1 MLKQYKTP
9 IFNLTTVALAIGL
22 GYSFY
27 QQFNIE
33 KKLTDLSQ
41 IVLFTNNNLTNINR
55 NIILALKGG
64 DGAYYDMLSRD
75 NNQLNMN
82 NNQLF
87 DYYKTNE
94 GLYFVKNKKEFYESL
109 NKQISNLMEDLSL
122 IINNKVLLLN
132 FEKITKENNVIF
144 SELDLMKS
152 SIENHLRTRQEF
164 YKTDPK
170 MSKSIN
176 DSIGLLNGYLHKIK
190 EIKDNFLLDSLKHD
204 EYKRMLN
211 NIISYV
217 DNNLGEVEPNNMIL
231 QRLISEYSSK
241 MKQFRDK
248 LYPIIAGKYDFKIL
262 SNIHKNN
269 ENYVKNITQI
279 QRDLMEI
286 GDNKTNNFYYYLII
300 IMVLA
305 LIMKTFIFV
314 NAKAELS
321 KKDYNKIKQFES
333 LNKRTQ
339 MAQNSIDRIVRFDSY
354 SNFPIIETG
363 AYLDEEPFKESRLGV
378 IVSKFNSLLKSHASY
393 KYKIE
398 ILGKTAQDLAM
409 PTINLLPILKKENG
423 NSTNAYTLNEIT
435 FSAETVKDIKENLD
449 SQKIKLD
456 VLNNNSQNLSYNLEE
471 VGNILT
477 KNKERFSNTRSNI
490 QNSSKQIK
498 KIGEISQKINDVQED
513 MREVIAK
520 MEVIALNLAVESAQK
535 EDGNFSSTLAKELQ
549 TLLEEIQEQN
559 YSLKSRIEEIQ
570 VNSKDTADLLE
581 KTTNEIVNDT
591 ELLDK
596 SKTIVNS
603 LVDYSIKVENV
614 GEELFDIEEKIENL
628 IKMLDEKMDTA
639 REKDGK
645 KSEVILKCEQA
656 LNRILETLNG

>member
-9 IFNLTTVALAIGL
+9 IFNLTTVALAVGL

-33 KKLTDLSQ
+33 NKLTDLSQ
-41 IVLFTNNNLTNINR
+41 VVLFTNNNLTNINR

-64 DGAYYDMLSRD
+64 EEMYYDVLSRD
-75 NNQLNMN
+75 NNQLNIN
-82 NNQLF
+82 KKQLF
-87 DYYKTNE
+87 DFYKTNE
-94 GLYFVKNKKEFYESL
+94 SLYFVKSKKEFYDTI
-109 NKQISNLMEDLSL
+109 NRQISNLMKDLSL
-122 IINNKVLLLN
+122 IIDNKNVLLN
-132 FEKITKENNVIF
+132 FEKIIKENNIIF

-152 SIENHLRTRQEF
+152 SIENHLRSRQEF
-164 YKTDPK
+164 YKTEPK
-170 MSKSIN
+170 VTKAIN
-176 DSIGLLNGYLHKIK
+176 DSINLLNVYLNKIK
-190 EIKDNFLLDSLKHD
+190 EIKDNFLLHPVKHD
-204 EYKRMLN
+204 EYKIALN
-211 NIISYV
+211 NIISYI

-231 QRLISEYSSK
+231 QKLISEYSSK
-241 MKQFRDK
+241 TKQLRDK
-248 LYPIIAGKYDFKIL
+248 LYPIIDDRYDFKTL
-262 SNIHKNN
+262 SNIYKNN
-269 ENYVKNITQI
+269 ENYVKNIAQI
-279 QRDLMEI
+279 QRDLIEV

-300 IMVLA
+300 VMIIA
-305 LIMKTFIFV
+305 LLIKTFVFV

-339 MAQNSIDRIVRFDSY
+339 MAQNSIDRIIRFDSY

-363 AYLDEEPFKESRLGV
+363 AYLDEEPFRESRLGI

-393 KYKIE
+393 KYKVE

-423 NSTNAYTLNEIT
+423 NSTNAYALNEIV

-477 KNKERFSNTRSNI
+477 KNKEHFFNTRSNI

-513 MREVIAK
+513 MRDVIAK

-581 KTTNEIVNDT
+581 KTTNGIVNDT

-603 LVDYSIKVENV
+603 LVGYSVKVEEV